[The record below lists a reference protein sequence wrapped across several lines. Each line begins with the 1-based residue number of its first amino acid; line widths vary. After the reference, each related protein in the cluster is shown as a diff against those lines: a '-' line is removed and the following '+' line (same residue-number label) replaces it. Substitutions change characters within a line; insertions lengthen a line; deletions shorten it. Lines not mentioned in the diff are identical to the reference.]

1 MVTSSSSLPDSTESW
16 RVVCGDGSS
25 FPSLLCLISS
35 SRSRAMP
42 VSCVLS
48 SLKSLLI
55 CSMLVGSAGSPCL
68 SSGLRAVAAPSSG
81 LVKSS

>member
-1 MVTSSSSLPDSTESW
+1 MVTSSSSFPDSTES
-16 RVVCGDGSS
+16 RRAVCGDGSS
-25 FPSLLCLISS
+25 FPSLPGLISS

-55 CSMLVGSAGSPCL
+55 CSMLLCLAGSPRL
-68 SSGLRAVAAPSSG
+68 SSGLCTVAAPSSG
-81 LVKSS
+81 LVRSS

>member
-16 RVVCGDGSS
+16 RAACGAGSS
-25 FPSLLCLISS
+25 FPSLPGLISS

-55 CSMLVGSAGSPCL
+55 CSMLLGPAASPRL
-68 SSGLRAVAAPSSG
+68 SSGLRAAAPPSSG
-81 LVKSS
+81 LVRSS

>member
-1 MVTSSSSLPDSTESW
+1 
-16 RVVCGDGSS
+16 
-25 FPSLLCLISS
+25 
-35 SRSRAMP
+35 MP

-55 CSMLVGSAGSPCL
+55 CSMLVGWAGSPRL
-68 SSGLRAVAAPSSG
+68 SSGLRAAAAPSSG